1 VETGMNND
9 WLEDK
14 LRQDDR
20 YLDDA
25 GFTARVLTTLP
36 FQRKRRWLR
45 PVVLTVAFVTGLLLA
60 LPAKDSFAVSF
71 VQLLQARSLTAIPL
85 LPVVVIGLIFWATLS
100 AAASEN

>member
-25 GFTARVLTTLP
+25 GFTARVVGALP
-36 FQRKRRWLR
+36 VKRKRRWLR
-45 PVVLTVAFVTGLLLA
+45 PVILSVAFVASLITA
-60 LPAKDSFAVSF
+60 LPAKDYLARSF
-71 VQLLQARSLTAIPL
+71 VQLLEARSLSAIPL
-85 LPVVVIGLIFWATLS
+85 LPVMVIGLIFWATLS
-100 AAASEN
+100 AAANEN